1 MTREPYVGSYLKDQG
16 TRTFL
21 SNDDLI
27 SKRIYAS
34 MEVSD
39 LDVGINALINS
50 WIQENELEVQH
61 LSINELNINDDDL
74 FKLIK
79 NPRINNDF
87 SWVYSHEIQN
97 DISKP
102 ILNKYGID
110 SIVINNK
117 ILDKMVG
124 SNFITYNSIFAKSV
138 TSSGSRIY
146 DNNKES
152 IYNY

>member
-1 MTREPYVGSYLKDQG
+1 MKYDIFQTYY
-16 TRTFL
+16 
-21 SNDDLI
+21 SN
-27 SKRIYAS
+27 
-34 MEVSD
+34 
-39 LDVGINALINS
+39 
-50 WIQENELEVQH
+50 
-61 LSINELNINDDDL
+61 L